1 MTDNNPQITKTSDLP
16 ANDKLLDGIL
26 EKAVNAA
33 QRNAE
38 QFARLAALARA
49 IEQCNSSPADRAK
62 LLFKLEEITSDGE
75 MNAQL
80 DVELFRGLRDG
91 QVMKRQIRQTRIEYA
106 EHADPLE
113 DVTFVAQSTYTKH

>member
-1 MTDNNPQITKTSDLP
+1 MTDDTSRITQASDLP
-16 ANDKLLDGIL
+16 ASDKLLDGIL
-26 EKAVNAA
+26 ERAVNAA

-49 IEQCNSSPADRAK
+49 IEQCGSSPVDRAK
-62 LLFKLEEITSDGE
+62 LLFKLEEITSDAE

-91 QVMKRQIRQTRIEYA
+91 QVMKRQIRLTRIEYA
-106 EHADPLE
+106 EHAEPFE
-113 DVTFVAQSTYTKH
+113 DVTFVAPSTHTKH